1 MYKVSILQPAP
12 TPLPPASVKS
22 SSNTP
27 AASVLPTPRSEPIP
41 AERIL
46 TVQEVTSLFLKSLV
60 QSAQDFLGRNV
71 DGAVI
76 AVSSW
81 FDDNARAALEAAA
94 EDAGIKVLQLLDE
107 AGAASLVSVLTPV
120 PGLEPDRTAL
130 VVDLGQSSL
139 TLSVLSIRHGLIH
152 SIASSHDHKVGGDQ
166 IDERLLK
173 YFAKD
178 FTKKTKTPL
187 TICPA
192 TENAD
197 KRAEAK
203 LRIAIEHTKRTVSAS
218 PGAASCSVESLKD
231 GVDYTG
237 SINRLRF
244 DMEVRTIYDAVVS
257 KAISLLESAGFEP
270 LHVDEIIYV
279 GGSASLPGL
288 DETFFAKGFPE
299 GMITPFTAGTVI
311 GGGVG
316 DPTTLL
322 ARGCALQA
330 KLLAEILD
338 ADGDLLKTFQRG
350 SAHAEVHATV
360 KTIGIILPEE
370 SSEDEKK
377 EAGDLGGQWVVGVPR
392 ETPLPY
398 RRIVQFD
405 CDLGEGDD
413 GASKKIGFELWEVEE
428 SVKVEKIKL
437 PKLEEEDE
445 EEEEEEE
452 EVREKIV
459 TKEAFLGSLS
469 FSAQNAKKD
478 KGRWKT
484 RVEVQFVASLAGG
497 VILTAWELS
506 KDGKGQPATVIIPPV
521 VHS

>member
-1 MYKVSILQPAP
+1 M
-12 TPLPPASVKS
+12 
-22 SSNTP
+22 
-27 AASVLPTPRSEPIP
+27 
-41 AERIL
+41 
-46 TVQEVTSLFLKSLV
+46 FLKSLV

-76 AVSSW
+76 AVPSW
-81 FDDNARAALEAAA
+81 FDDSARTALEAAA

-107 AGAASLVSVLTPV
+107 AGAASLVSVLSPV
-120 PGLEPDRTAL
+120 DGLEPDRTSL

-139 TLSVLSIRHGLIH
+139 SLSVLSIRHGLIH
-152 SIASSHDHKVGGDQ
+152 SVASSHEHKIGGEQ
-166 IDERLLK
+166 IDEKLLK

-218 PGAASCSVESLKD
+218 QGAASCSVESLKD

-244 DMEVRTIYDAVVS
+244 DMEVRAIYDSVVS
-257 KAISLLESAGFEP
+257 KAINLLESAGFEP

-299 GMITPFTAGTVI
+299 STITPFTAGTVV

-330 KLLAEILD
+330 KLLAGITDSD
-338 ADGDLLKTFQRG
+338 AELIKAFQRG
-350 SAHAEVHATV
+350 SDHASVHATA
-360 KTIGIILPEE
+360 KTIGILLPEE
-370 SSEDEKK
+370 SAVGEVKK

-398 RRIVQFD
+398 RRVVQFD
-405 CDLGEGDD
+405 CDLGEGEDLS
-413 GASKKIGFELWEVEE
+413 SKKVGLELWEVDEN
-428 SVKVEKIKL
+428 VKVEKTKL
-437 PKLEEEDE
+437 PKVDEEDE

-452 EVREKIV
+452 ELREKVVI
-459 TKEAFLGSLS
+459 KETFLGSLS
-469 FSAQNAKKD
+469 LGSQYAQKE

-484 RVEVQFVASLAGG
+484 RVEVQFVASNTGG
-497 VILTAWELS
+497 VILTVWELS
-506 KDGKGQPATVIIPPV
+506 KDGKGPSTTVAIPPV